1 VRFVVKRFVV
11 IIADERWGWHDIIVK
26 RSVVRTAF
34 VAATVIDARAIVNVI
49 TIHVVVDV
57 AIVKRFIV
65 ESVVVATARKRS
77 RSHPHLS
84 ISGGRHDRQYEDE
97 DEDEDAHDY

>member
-1 VRFVVKRFVV
+1 VRFVVKRFV
-11 IIADERWGWHDIIVK
+11 IIVADEKWGWHDIIVK

-57 AIVKRFIV
+57 AIVNRFIV
-65 ESVVVATARKRS
+65 ESFVVATVRKRS
-77 RSHPHLS
+77 RQHPS
-84 ISGGRHDRQYEDE
+84 PYVSGG
-97 DEDEDAHDY
+97 